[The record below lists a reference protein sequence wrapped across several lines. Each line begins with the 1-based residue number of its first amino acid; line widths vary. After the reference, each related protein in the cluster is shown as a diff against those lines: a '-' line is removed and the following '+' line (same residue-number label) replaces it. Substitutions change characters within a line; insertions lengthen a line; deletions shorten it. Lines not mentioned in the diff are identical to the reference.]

1 MKFSRPEIDEGSRG
15 SGSIVSDCSVET
27 SFIRSASLI
36 TPPSA
41 ADFFTALAT
50 AASSS
55 PCLESPSAT
64 GSTGVTLAMFQW
76 LRSRIDWIVGLV
88 VPTSLA
94 IWPSE
99 SSGWNLTSQ
108 AIAAGRSCR
117 LESGV

>member
-1 MKFSRPEIDEGSRG
+1 MKFSSPEIPDGSRG
-15 SGSIVSDCSVET
+15 SGSIVRLCSVET
-27 SFIRSASLI
+27 SRIRSAWLI
-36 TPPSA
+36 TPSEA
-41 ADFFTALAT
+41 LRRTAFAT

-55 PCLESPSAT
+55 PCLQSPSAT

-94 IWPSE
+94 ICPSD

-108 AIAAGRSCR
+108 AIAAGRSWR

>member
-1 MKFSRPEIDEGSRG
+1 MLEGRRV
-15 SGSIVSDCSVET
+15 SIASDCSVET
-27 SFIRSASLI
+27 SFIRSTSLI
-36 TPPSA
+36 A
-41 ADFFTALAT
+41 VGDFFTALAT

-55 PCLESPSAT
+55 PCLQRPRAT
-64 GSTGVTLAMFQW
+64 GSTGEMLAMFQW
-76 LRSRIDWIVGLV
+76 VRSRIDSIVGLV